1 MENQNNEIESKLGYS
16 KDELNT
22 TQKKSKNQSNEKDGS
37 KKVKFMIDSRIV
49 DEEMTERKGEI
60 PEEEK
65 LRVRPMD
72 IQDEEINRLYE
83 SISTEMKSLQGQNV
97 DDLKNK
103 LETIRKNKILLES
116 RIKEYELK
124 LNR

>member
-72 IQDEEINRLYE
+72 IQDEENNRLYE